1 LTAWSK
7 GNASGMYE
15 VLEREGKWDVD
26 AEFQLPDLRGIIAD
40 ADVVHD
46 TVDLTS
52 DYYDT
57 ADRDLLA
64 HRVQLRRRSGD
75 NDTGW
80 QLKVPAGD
88 GRVELH
94 WASTEAL
101 PDAAAELLSGVSLGK
116 PLASVATI
124 RTVRNRYRLSE
135 PRSGELYAEI
145 ADDSVRASAGER
157 LLAWREVEVELGTHA
172 PSIPKRLVSRLTAA
186 GARPSRFPSKLAHV
200 LPSAPST
207 SPATSGARAL
217 LRYVNAQIDE
227 IMLGDIE
234 LRRGRDPIHDTR
246 VAIRR
251 LRSTLR
257 VFGKML
263 DRSATDHFD
272 EELRWFAGLL
282 GEVRDCQVQQRR
294 FTEALDEL
302 PEELI
307 LGPVRARVRTDLQA
321 VELPA
326 RARVTEAMD
335 SPRYLAL
342 MAVLRS
348 WRTAPPVDPETSTA
362 KLVKRARKAQR
373 KADRRLVAALDVD
386 DSDATLLH
394 RARKAAKR
402 ARYAAE
408 LCRDVG
414 GAKQTKRTVKHYKRF
429 QSILGD
435 HQDTVVAADLLRR
448 MALASG
454 TTVGENGFTFGLLY
468 GREQRIAGE
477 CRQQA
482 REML

>member
-1 LTAWSK
+1 
-7 GNASGMYE
+7 MYE
-15 VLEREGKWDVD
+15 VLEREDKWDVD
-26 AEFQLPDLRGIIAD
+26 AEFQLPDLYGIIAD

-57 ADRDLLA
+57 ADGDLLA
-64 HRVQLRRRSGD
+64 HRVQLRRRTGD
-75 NDTGW
+75 ADTGW

-88 GRVELH
+88 GRVEMH
-94 WASTEAL
+94 WPSTEAL
-101 PDAAAELLSGVSLGK
+101 PGAAAELLSGVSLGK
-116 PLASVATI
+116 PLARVAKI
-124 RTVRNRYRLSE
+124 HTVRDRYRLSE
-135 PRSGELYAEI
+135 PRSGDLYAEI
-145 ADDSVRASAGER
+145 ADDSVRASSDEQ

-172 PSIPKRLVSRLTAA
+172 ASVPKRLVSRLTAA
-186 GARPSRFPSKLAHV
+186 GARPSHFPSKLAHV
-200 LPSAPST
+200 VPPVQPVEPT
-207 SPATSGARAL
+207 SPAARAV
-217 LRYVNAQIDE
+217 LRYVNAQIDQ
-227 IMLGDIE
+227 IVLGDIE

-263 DRSATDHFD
+263 DRSAIDQLD
-272 EELRWFAGLL
+272 EDLRWFAGLL

-307 LGPVRARVRTDLQA
+307 LGPVRARVRNSLQA

-326 RARVTEAMD
+326 RVRITEAMD
-335 SPRYLAL
+335 SPRYLAI

-386 DSDATLLH
+386 DSDDALLH

-408 LCRDVG
+408 LCQDIG
-414 GAKQTKRTVKHYKRF
+414 GSKQTKRTVKHYKRF

-454 TTVGENGFTFGLLY
+454 TTAGENGFTFGLLW
-468 GREQRIAGE
+468 GREQRIADD
-477 CRQQA
+477 CRRQA
-482 REML
+482 RVML

>member
-1 LTAWSK
+1 
-7 GNASGMYE
+7 MYE

-64 HRVQLRRRSGD
+64 HRVQLRRRTGD
-75 NDTGW
+75 DDTGW

-88 GRVELH
+88 GRIELH
-94 WASTEAL
+94 WASAETL
-101 PDAAAELLSGVSLGK
+101 PDAAAELLSGMSLGK
-116 PLASVATI
+116 QLASVATI
-124 RTVRNRYRLSE
+124 HTVRNRYRLAE
-135 PRSGELYAEI
+135 RRSGELYAEI
-145 ADDSVRASAGER
+145 ADDSVRAWADER

-172 PSIPKRLVSRLTAA
+172 PSIPKRLVRRLTEA
-186 GARPSRFPSKLAHV
+186 GARPSRYPSKLAHV
-200 LPSAPST
+200 LPPAPSVQ
-207 SPATSGARAL
+207 SASSGARAL

-263 DRSATDHFD
+263 DRSATDHLD

-326 RARVTEAMD
+326 RVRVTEAME
-335 SPRYLAL
+335 SPRYLAI

-348 WRTAPPVDPETSTA
+348 WRTAPPVDPEASTA
-362 KLVKRARKAQR
+362 ELVKRARKAQR

-386 DSDATLLH
+386 DSDAALLH

-414 GAKQTKRTVKHYKRF
+414 GAKQTKRTVKHYKQF

-435 HQDTVVAADLLRR
+435 HQDTVVAAGLLRR
-448 MALASG
+448 LALASG
-454 TTVGENGFTFGLLY
+454 TTAGENGFTFGLLY
-468 GREQRIAGE
+468 SREQRIADE
-477 CRQQA
+477 CRRQA
-482 REML
+482 RELL

>member
-1 LTAWSK
+1 
-7 GNASGMYE
+7 MYE
-15 VLEREGKWDVD
+15 VLECEGKWDVD
-26 AEFQLPDLRGIIAD
+26 AEFQLPDLHGIIAD

-57 ADRDLLA
+57 AHGDLLA
-64 HRVQLRRRSGD
+64 HRVQLRRRTGD
-75 NDTGW
+75 ADTGW

-88 GRVELH
+88 GRVEMH
-94 WASTEAL
+94 WPSTETL
-101 PDAAAELLSGVSLGK
+101 PDAAAELLSGMSLGK
-116 PLASVATI
+116 QLASVATI
-124 RTVRNRYRLSE
+124 HTVRDRYRLAE

-145 ADDSVRASAGER
+145 ADDSVRAWADER
-157 LLAWREVEVELGTHA
+157 LLAWREVEVERGTRA
-172 PSIPKRLVSRLTAA
+172 PSVPKRLVRRLTAA

-200 LPSAPST
+200 VPPVLSVEPA
-207 SPATSGARAL
+207 SPAARAV
-217 LRYVNAQIDE
+217 LRYVNAQIDQ
-227 IMLGDIE
+227 IVLGDIE
-234 LRRGRDPIHDTR
+234 LRRGHDPIHDTR

-263 DRSATDHFD
+263 DRSATDQFD

-294 FTEALDEL
+294 FTEALGEL
-302 PEELI
+302 PETLI
-307 LGPVRARVRTDLQA
+307 LGPVRARVRNELQA

-326 RARVTEAMD
+326 RKRITEAMD
-335 SPRYLAL
+335 SPRYLAI
-342 MAVLRS
+342 MAALRA
-348 WRTAPPVDPETSTA
+348 WRTAPPVDLETSTA

-373 KADRRLVAALDVD
+373 KADRRLGAALVVD

-408 LCRDVG
+408 LCQDVG

-454 TTVGENGFTFGLLY
+454 TTAGENGFTFGLLY
-468 GREQRIAGE
+468 GREQRIADD
-477 CRQQA
+477 CRRQA
-482 REML
+482 REMS

>member
-1 LTAWSK
+1 
-7 GNASGMYE
+7 MYE

-26 AEFQLPDLRGIIAD
+26 AEFQLPDLHGIIAD

-57 ADRDLLA
+57 AHGDLLA
-64 HRVQLRRRSGD
+64 HRVQLRRRTGD
-75 NDTGW
+75 ADTGW

-88 GRVELH
+88 GRVEMH
-94 WASTEAL
+94 WPSTETL
-101 PDAAAELLSGVSLGK
+101 PDAAAELLSGMSVGK
-116 PLASVATI
+116 QLASVATI
-124 RTVRNRYRLSE
+124 HTVRDRYRLAE

-145 ADDSVRASAGER
+145 ADDSVRAWADER
-157 LLAWREVEVELGTHA
+157 LLAWREVEVELGTRA
-172 PSIPKRLVSRLTAA
+172 PSVPKRLVRRLTAA

-200 LPSAPST
+200 VPAVLSVEPA
-207 SPATSGARAL
+207 SPAARAV
-217 LRYVNAQIDE
+217 LRYVNAQIDQ
-227 IMLGDIE
+227 IVLGDIE
-234 LRRGRDPIHDTR
+234 LRRGHDPIHDTR

-257 VFGKML
+257 VFGKVL
-263 DRSATDHFD
+263 DRSATDQFD

-302 PEELI
+302 PETLV
-307 LGPVRARVRTDLQA
+307 LGPVRARVRNELQA

-326 RARVTEAMD
+326 RKRITEAMD
-335 SPRYLAL
+335 SPRYRAI
-342 MAVLRS
+342 MAVLRA
-348 WRTAPPVDPETSTA
+348 WRTAPPVDLETSTA
-362 KLVKRARKAQR
+362 KLVKHARKAQR
-373 KADRRLVAALDVD
+373 KADRRLGAALGVD

-408 LCRDVG
+408 LCQDVG
-414 GAKQTKRTVKHYKRF
+414 GAKQRKRTVKHYKRF

-454 TTVGENGFTFGLLY
+454 TPAGENGFTFGVLY
-468 GREQRIAGE
+468 GREQRIADDY
-477 CRQQA
+477 RRQA
-482 REML
+482 RGML